1 MQSRAIPIEFQPGGP
16 VRRTVPALAALL
28 LLAPASSLSAA
39 DKTFTPDTIHSRI
52 GFSAKTLFRV
62 EGNFGKYTTGISGD
76 PDTLENAKVRLEIYV
91 ASINTENKSRDT
103 HLKTPDFFDAVKY
116 PRIVFT
122 SSKVWKQ
129 GAQVMV
135 QGTLDMHGVKKE
147 LTIPFDPSFG
157 KNGAGADTWSY
168 EGSLKI
174 DRNDFGIGSSSIAAK
189 IGLKDTVELNL
200 QLVGFFHEKETAK
213 PTPAKAPAN
222 KPKKAA

>member
-1 MQSRAIPIEFQPGGP
+1 M
-16 VRRTVPALAALL
+16 RRTVLALAALL
-28 LLAPASSLSAA
+28 LIAPAASLSAA

-52 GFSAKTLFRV
+52 GFSAKTIFKV
-62 EGNFGKYTTGISGD
+62 EGNFGKYATDISGD
-76 PDTLENAKVRLEIYV
+76 PDTLEHAKVRLEIEV

-103 HLKTPDFFDAVKY
+103 HLKTPDFFDAAKY

-129 GAQVMV
+129 GAQVVV

-147 LTIPFDPSFG
+147 LTIPFEPSFG
-157 KNGAGADTWSY
+157 KNGAGNDTWSY

-174 DRNDFGIGSSSIAAK
+174 NRNDFGIGSDSIAAK
-189 IGLKDTVELNL
+189 LGLKDTVELNL

-213 PTPAKAPAN
+213 SEPNKAPA
-222 KPKKAA
+222 KKQKKAA